1 MKRIV
6 LGPTATI
13 ASPLPA
19 AQAADRLAAAL
30 AEAADR
36 YTTRRSG
43 AHFLVTATPDRCRF
57 WSTWMTLD
65 YTDAPEGGSIAH
77 ARFNPSP
84 GIWTGVM
91 LAALGALTVLIGAL
105 TWAAAEWML
114 DRPLN
119 ALWVALAA
127 AAVIAAL
134 LAAIA
139 LGQRLAAE
147 EITDLER
154 FVRAAAETE

>member
-1 MKRIV
+1 
-6 LGPTATI
+6 
-13 ASPLPA
+13 PA
-19 AQAADRLAAAL
+19 ATAADRLAAAFSD
-30 AEAADR
+30 AGDR
-36 YTTRRSG
+36 YAARRSG
-43 AHFLVTATPDRCRF
+43 THFLVTAAPPHRHL

-65 YTDAPEGGSIAH
+65 FTDTPAGGCLAH

-91 LAALGALTVLIGAL
+91 LAALGALTVFFGAL

-119 ALWVALAA
+119 ALWVALGA

-139 LGQRLAAE
+139 LGQRLAAH

-154 FVRAAAETE
+154 FVRAATDLY

>member
-6 LGPTATI
+6 LGPTASI
-13 ASPLPA
+13 ACPLSPTD
-19 AQAADRLAAAL
+19 AADRLAAAL
-30 AEAADR
+30 AKAADR

-43 AHFLVTATPDRCRF
+43 THFLVSVAPPHRRR

-65 YTDAPEGGSIAH
+65 YTDAPDGGSLAH

-91 LAALGALTVLIGAL
+91 LAALGALTVLFGAL

-119 ALWVALAA
+119 ALWVALGA

-139 LGQRLAAE
+139 LGQRLAAD

-154 FVRAAAETE
+154 FVRTAADIH